1 MSGDSR
7 NFATPLA
14 SHGLDP
20 KGAVHWNLG
29 WEPLHEAAVELGE
42 AKLTADGVL
51 LATTGERTGRSPND
65 RFIVDEPGLAEDVMW
80 GKVNRSTAPAV
91 FDRLLAKT
99 QAHLNKVENLFVK
112 DAFCGADPEYRMPVR
127 LVTEKAWHA
136 AFMHNMFGR
145 ATN

>member
-20 KGAVHWNLG
+20 GGSVHWNLG
-29 WEPLHEAAVELGE
+29 WEELHESAVELGE

-65 RFIVDEPGLAEDVMW
+65 RFIVDEAGMAEDVLW
-80 GKVNRSTAPAV
+80 GEVNRPTAPAV
-91 FDRLLAKT
+91 FDRLLDKT
-99 QAHLNKVENLFVK
+99 CLLYTSPSPR
-112 DAFCGADPEYRMPVR
+112 DS
-127 LVTEKAWHA
+127 
-136 AFMHNMFGR
+136 
-145 ATN
+145 